1 MADPF
6 AQFTSGVPPV
16 GSVAGRRMF
25 EQNPMDSGLRAGM
38 ARNRMAA
45 QSSILETQNRIEQ
58 FRQANRSRQQAPQVM
73 GALSQLDPLND
84 PEYDRKVMGI
94 LSQAPDATLDKT
106 VANFLDVQGGIFS
119 RAQQERDWQSR
130 AETTFKQQDAMTRLR
145 GDYAETA
152 RKQRAEMERAKAIND
167 RFDSLPLPYRQSA
180 AQMAQETGDPE
191 TAIASAEIQA
201 ERDAAVNKLRSE
213 GFTDEEIFG
222 TTAEFG
228 PPKSTGVIRA
238 GMVDP
243 NKASALIGAK
253 KRAKE
258 AEADAPKPVNERD
271 AIKDELTLMNDL
283 FRMRE
288 AAGQLPD
295 DDPIK
300 DAYKQRIGEM
310 ESKLGL
316 QPKASGASVPAAGG
330 TSQPAPRTAASF
342 FPPPKSK

>member
-119 RAQQERDWQSR
+119 RAQEQRDVQ
-130 AETTFKQQDAMTRLR
+130 
-145 GDYAETA
+145 A
-152 RKQRAEMERAKAIND
+152 RDEYFVRKSEAAARAKAAQDQVEYDRQMELNRAKEMNS
-167 RFDSLPLPYRQSA
+167 RFDKLPLPYRQSA

-201 ERDAAVNKLRSE
+201 ERDAEVNKLRSE

-238 GMVDP
+238 GTVDP

-271 AIKDELTLMNDL
+271 AIKDELTLMDSL
-283 FRMRE
+283 FKMRE
-288 AAGQLPD
+288 AASALPD
-295 DDPIK
+295 DDPVK
-300 DAYKQRIGEM
+300 GAYAQRIGEI

-316 QPKASGASVPAAGG
+316 RGGASAATVTNPA
-330 TSQPAPRTAASF
+330 TPAKPDIQSLLTRGKQF
-342 FPPPKSK
+342 QK